1 MKKLFLLLLFLSCVS
16 VANAQELEQGFTGP
30 GGCTGKVECRAY
42 CDIDANKEECLTFAV
57 DNGMMTQEEADRAR
71 KFLNETGPGGCKG
84 EECRTY
90 CDEVS
95 HHEECLN
102 FAVEKGFISREE
114 AERMRKFRAIEEEG
128 GPGGC
133 KGEECRTYC
142 EDESR
147 REECF
152 KFAKDKGLIDEE
164 EVELFE
170 QGQKILEKVKES
182 GGPGGCRGEEECR
195 QYCSDASNTE
205 ECVTFGAMH
214 TGKSPEE
221 IRRMLDEF
229 KNFKDRRGEFEDRRE
244 EFEER
249 ARRMREEFENRARE
263 KEGQFEERRNEY
275 EEKFR
280 REFPGQGEFPGQK
293 EFPGQYNFPPEGE
306 RMPYDNF
313 RPENQTQYQDQY
325 QNTPPEGYPKPESYQ
340 QYQQNY
346 QSPTTEPQPT
356 TYDHSRSFLANILSA
371 FLAPFRD

>member
-1 MKKLFLLLLFLSCVS
+1 MKKLLLLLPILFLGSLVH
-16 VANAQELEQGFTGP
+16 AQEAFIGP
-30 GGCTGKVECRAY
+30 GGCTSKQECRAY

-57 DNGMMTQEEADRAR
+57 DNGLMSQEEADKAR
-71 KFLNETGPGGCKG
+71 IFLNETGPGGCRG

-102 FAVEKGFISREE
+102 FAVEKGFINKEE
-114 AERMRKFRAIEEEG
+114 ADRMKKFRAIEEEG

-133 KGEECRTYC
+133 RGEECRTYC
-142 EDESR
+142 EDESH

-164 EVELFE
+164 EIERFE

-182 GGPGGCRGEEECR
+182 GGPGGCRGEGECR
-195 QYCSDASNTE
+195 RYCSDASRIE
-205 ECVTFGAMH
+205 ECVTFGATH

-229 KNFKDRRGEFEDRRE
+229 KNFKDQRDQREEFEDRRE

-263 KEGQFEERRNEY
+263 KEGQFEDRGSEF

-280 REFPGQGEFPGQK
+280 REFPGQEEFPGQDQFRGQ
-293 EFPGQYNFPPEGE
+293 ETFPGSYPRPEPTQYQGQYPNTMPPEG
-306 RMPYDNF
+306 MIA
-313 RPENQTQYQDQY
+313 
-325 QNTPPEGYPKPESYQ
+325 PEGYPS
-340 QYQQNY
+340 
-346 QSPTTEPQPT
+346 EPQREPT